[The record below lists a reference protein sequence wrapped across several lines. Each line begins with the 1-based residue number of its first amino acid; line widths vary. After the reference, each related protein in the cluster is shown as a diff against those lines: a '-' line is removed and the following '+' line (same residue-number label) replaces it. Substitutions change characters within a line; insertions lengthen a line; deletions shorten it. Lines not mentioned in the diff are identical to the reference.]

1 MDGEPLWMDPT
12 VMNTCDV
19 VIIGGGIVGLTLAR
33 AWLRRDP
40 TCNVIVLEK
49 EADSIS
55 HGTGR
60 NSGVIHSGI
69 YYAENSL
76 RATLCV
82 RGAKLM
88 RAYADHHGLWM
99 DRCGKL
105 LIPPTEG
112 ALASIPI
119 LKARGEAN
127 GVEVV
132 AVGPEDMRELE
143 PRANTHF
150 GEALFIPVTA
160 VVDPKAVANTVL
172 AEVRALGGQVCYR
185 QEVVRVDAT
194 TGVVHTTT
202 AAYAASQVFNVAGL
216 YADVVARHAGLE
228 TRYSFQPFKGK
239 YWKHRDPSFRMQR
252 LVYPVPDL
260 SLPFLGVHTAHNG
273 RGEVYFGPSST
284 PVIGRE
290 NYVGMQG
297 IRWGDGLNLSASLLW
312 KLLKNTNGLRQLALR
327 EAKLLRLTGVCNEIS
342 RLIHGVTAADLS
354 QSLAK
359 VGIRSQIFDPKAQS
373 LVNDFVVVDEGRVVH
388 VLNAIS
394 PAFTA
399 SFAFAEYLIEQHG
412 Q

>member
-1 MDGEPLWMDPT
+1 
-12 VMNTCDV
+12 MNTSDV
-19 VIIGGGIVGLTLAR
+19 IIIGGGIVGLTLAR
-33 AWLRRDP
+33 AFLLKDP
-40 TCNVIVLEK
+40 SCKVVVLEK

-76 RATLCV
+76 RAKLCV
-82 RGAKLM
+82 QGAALM
-88 RAYADHHGLWM
+88 REYADNHGLWI
-99 DRCGKL
+99 DHCGKL

-112 ALASIPI
+112 ALASIPV
-119 LKARGEAN
+119 LKARGEVN

-132 AVGPEDMRELE
+132 AVGAEEMRELE

-150 GEALFIPVTA
+150 AQALFIPVTA
-160 VVDPKAVANTVL
+160 VVDPKAVAKAVL
-172 AEVRALGGQVCYR
+172 AEVQALGGQVCYR
-185 QEVVRVDAT
+185 QEVIQVDAAAGIVKT
-194 TGVVHTTT
+194 KT
-202 AAYAASQVFNVAGL
+202 ASYGAARLFNVAGL
-216 YADVVARHAGLE
+216 YADVVAKHAGLE

-252 LVYPVPDL
+252 LVYPIPDL
-260 SLPFLGVHTAHNG
+260 SLPFLGVHTAHNSN
-273 RGEVYFGPSST
+273 GEVYFGPSST

-290 NYVGMQG
+290 NYQGLQG
-297 IRWGDGLNLSASLLW
+297 IQWRDGVSLSASLVW
-312 KLLKNTNGLRQLALR
+312 KLLRNTNGLRQLAMR
-327 EAKLLRLTGVCNEIS
+327 EAKLLRLSGVCNEIG
-342 RLIHGVTAADLS
+342 RLIHGVRATDLT

-359 VGIRSQIFDPKAQS
+359 VGIRSQIFDPQAQA
-373 LVNDFVVVDEGRVVH
+373 LVNDFVVVNDHRAVH

-399 SFAFAEYLIEQHG
+399 SFAFAEYLIDQHG